1 VASPPPSDAKLA
13 PTSTPAVDRTLDLD
27 LTPWAQHV
35 EETYIAVTLGRPRPL
50 PLGAGAAGAALDA
63 ETLEAL
69 AAACACAVAARFLAV
84 GKPRSL
90 GIVADDPRRAALL
103 LAAHRVWHA
112 PTDVRWAGAAATSA
126 AVTALGGRVV
136 PAGEALTADIV
147 CVDVAGVLESR
158 QVRRGSHL
166 NLLAAGAHAEAE
178 LSRLAV
184 CIGEVAEGDP
194 AKNATLGDLAAGLRD
209 GRQLDE
215 ITLLFAGPSHGAG
228 GAHGLRLARAAVGLP
243 A

>member
-1 VASPPPSDAKLA
+1 M
-13 PTSTPAVDRTLDLD
+13 TPIDLS
-27 LTPWAQHV
+27 PWAQHV
-35 EETYIAVTLGRPRPL
+35 EETYIAITLGRPLPAPL
-50 PLGAGAAGAALDA
+50 ASVPEADA
-63 ETLEAL
+63 IAS
-69 AAACACAVAARFLAV
+69 ACACAVAARFLAV

-112 PTDVRWAGAAATSA
+112 PTDVRWAGACAATPE
-126 AVTALGGRVV
+126 VQVLGGRTV
-136 PAGEALTADIV
+136 AAAEAITADIV
-147 CVDVAGVLESR
+147 CVDAAMSLGIR

-166 NLLAAGAHAEAE
+166 NLLAAGAEAE
-178 LSRLAV
+178 DELAQLAV
-184 CIGEVAEGDP
+184 CIGETTSGAP

-215 ITLLFAGPSHGAG
+215 ITILFAGPRHGG
-228 GAHGLRLARAAVGLP
+228 GGEHGVLLARTALGL